1 MTAKRS
7 AYTTEQLDDIIN
19 ASPTPV
25 RVIDFLLVGHFDP
38 VITLSEL
45 IEMDVF
51 RGWPPQS
58 ITHLSEERFEK
69 LRSRM
74 NFWFAV

>member
-1 MTAKRS
+1 MLG
-7 AYTTEQLDDIIN
+7 AYTTEQLNDIIK
-19 ASPTPV
+19 ASQTPV
-25 RVIDFLLVGHFDP
+25 RVIDFLLIGHFDP

-45 IEMDVF
+45 VKMNVF
-51 RGWPPQS
+51 SGWPPQS

-74 NFWFAV
+74 NFGFAV